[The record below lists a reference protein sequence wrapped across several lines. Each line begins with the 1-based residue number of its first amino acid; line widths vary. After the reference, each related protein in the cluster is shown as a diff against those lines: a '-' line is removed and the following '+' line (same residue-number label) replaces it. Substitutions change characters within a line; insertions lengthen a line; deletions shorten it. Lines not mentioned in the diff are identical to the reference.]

1 MSGPVPSPSM
11 NGMIGRSGTIQR
23 SCWNSMRSPIF
34 RRSSAGRR
42 SSWVQSTRSGYGRA
56 TALATRPGEGYII
69 PSHTSRNPGNHGGVA
84 MRIGRKSGSLALVLM
99 VVACERSP
107 ETITGNAP
115 RPSMATAT
123 STAAAKSPQGTIGI
137 NVLLTGPA
145 TAAQLAELNT
155 LGTVT
160 DEIPDLNALLMA
172 AKAGNLPLIQA
183 LSYVAGAN
191 PDAERG
197 DAPLDV
203 LAVSDFTGGL
213 STWDMDAVNV
223 TVSPFTSTRNTSGF
237 TGDGVYVG
245 ILDTGLLDNWRSYF
259 PAGRIATQFA
269 IAFQGG
275 GGAMNKGA
283 VPSQPN
289 VWEHDQNS
297 HGTHV
302 TSTILG
308 YSFGGTPINGVAPK
322 ATIIPV
328 KVLKQSGFGWSSM
341 IARGIVYITNPKVA
355 GQPGVGPAVINMSL
369 GGPNLDLIEKAAIDR
384 AVANGVI
391 IVAAAGTSGNAGM
404 GFPGAYEPVISVA
417 AVGWT
422 GQWVAHPFG
431 SGTFCNSPRNWW
443 VCGNVVDP
451 TDPNDFYIAPFS
463 SRQKAGQDLDVAAPG
478 SYTVGPYQLNS
489 GSRLTYFFLSGTS
502 MATPHVAGIV
512 ALMAQKD
519 AALTAADAE
528 TILEGSAL
536 NLGTGPVTIT
546 NPSGST
552 STVSWG
558 TDATGAGLVQ
568 VDAALA
574 ATP

>member
-1 MSGPVPSPSM
+1 
-11 NGMIGRSGTIQR
+11 
-23 SCWNSMRSPIF
+23 
-34 RRSSAGRR
+34 
-42 SSWVQSTRSGYGRA
+42 
-56 TALATRPGEGYII
+56 
-69 PSHTSRNPGNHGGVA
+69 
-84 MRIGRKSGSLALVLM
+84 MRIRRMSGSLLLVLTAA
-99 VVACERSP
+99 ACERSP

-123 STAAAKSPQGTIGI
+123 AATSLQGTIGI
-137 NVLLTGPA
+137 NVLLKGPA

-160 DEIPDLNALLMA
+160 DEIPELNALLMA
-172 AKAGNLPLIQA
+172 AKAGNLPAIQA
-183 LSYVAGAN
+183 LPYVAGAN

-197 DAPLDV
+197 DAPLDAV
-203 LAVSDFTGGL
+203 AVSDFTGGL

-237 TGDGVYVG
+237 TGDGVFVG

-259 PAGRIATQFA
+259 PADRIATQFA

-308 YSFGGTPINGVAPK
+308 YRFGATPINGVAPR

-341 IARGIVYITNPKVA
+341 IARGIVYITDLKMA
-355 GQPGVGPAVINMSL
+355 GQLGASPAVINMSL
-369 GGPNLDLIEKAAIDR
+369 GGPTLDVVEQAAIDR
-384 AVANGVI
+384 AVAHGVI
-391 IVAAAGTSGNAGM
+391 IVAAAGNSGTKGM

-443 VCGNVVDP
+443 VCGDVADP
-451 TDPNDFYIAPFS
+451 TDPNDFFIAPFS

-478 SYTVGPYQLNS
+478 VFTVGPYQLNS
-489 GSRLTYFFLSGTS
+489 GSRLSYFFLSGTS

-519 AALTAADAE
+519 PALTAGGAE
-528 TILEGSAL
+528 TILEGSATAL
-536 NLGTGPVTIT
+536 PAGSRSIT
-546 NPSGST
+546 NPDGSPG
-552 STVSWG
+552 TVSWG
-558 TDATGAGLVQ
+558 TDATGAGLVTA
-568 VDAALA
+568 DAALA

>member
-1 MSGPVPSPSM
+1 MTASNTRRAARQISGPVPSPSM

-34 RRSSAGRR
+34 GRSSAGRR
-42 SSWVQSTRSGYGRA
+42 SSWVQSTRSAYGRA

-69 PSHTSRNPGNHGGVA
+69 PSHTSRNPANHGGVA
-84 MRIGRKSGSLALVLM
+84 MPIGCKSGTLALVLM

-107 ETITGNAP
+107 ETITGNAA

-123 STAAAKSPQGTIGI
+123 STAAATSPQATIGI

-160 DEIPDLNALLMA
+160 DQIPELNAVLMA

-183 LSYVAGAN
+183 LSYVVGAN

-197 DAPLDV
+197 DAPVDV
-203 LAVSDFTGGL
+203 MSVTDFTGGR
-213 STWDMDAVNV
+213 STWDMDAINV
-223 TVSPFTSTRNTSGF
+223 TVSPFTSTRNTSTF

-245 ILDTGLLDNWRSYF
+245 VLDTGLLDNWRAVF
-259 PAGRIATQFA
+259 PPGRHAPQVWS
-269 IAFQGG
+269 AFQGG

-308 YSFGGTPINGVAPK
+308 YRFGATPINGVAPK

-341 IARGIVYITNPKVA
+341 IARGITYITGLKMT
-355 GQPGVGPAVINMSL
+355 GQLGRHPVVINMSL
-369 GGPNLDLIEKAAIDR
+369 GGPSLDVVEQAAIDR
-384 AVANGVI
+384 AVTNGVI
-391 IVAAAGTSGNAGM
+391 IVAAAGNSGTRGM
-404 GFPGAYEPVISVA
+404 GFPGAYPPVISVA

-422 GQWVAHPFG
+422 GQWIAHPFG
-431 SGTFCNSPRNWW
+431 GIAFCNSPLNWW
-443 VCGNVVDP
+443 ACGD
-451 TDPNDFYIAPFS
+451 
-463 SRQKAGQDLDVAAPG
+463 
-478 SYTVGPYQLNS
+478 
-489 GSRLTYFFLSGTS
+489 
-502 MATPHVAGIV
+502 
-512 ALMAQKD
+512 
-519 AALTAADAE
+519 
-528 TILEGSAL
+528 
-536 NLGTGPVTIT
+536 
-546 NPSGST
+546 
-552 STVSWG
+552 
-558 TDATGAGLVQ
+558 
-568 VDAALA
+568 
-574 ATP
+574 

>member
-1 MSGPVPSPSM
+1 
-11 NGMIGRSGTIQR
+11 
-23 SCWNSMRSPIF
+23 
-34 RRSSAGRR
+34 
-42 SSWVQSTRSGYGRA
+42 
-56 TALATRPGEGYII
+56 
-69 PSHTSRNPGNHGGVA
+69 

-123 STAAAKSPQGTIGI
+123 STAAATSPQATIGI
-137 NVLLTGPA
+137 NVLLKGPA

-160 DEIPDLNALLMA
+160 DEIPQLNALLMA

-197 DAPLDV
+197 DAPLDA

-213 STWDMDAVNV
+213 STWDMDAINV
-223 TVSPFTSTRNTSGF
+223 TVSPFTSTRNTLGF

-259 PAGRIATQFA
+259 PADRIATQFA

-302 TSTILG
+302 TSTVIG
-308 YSFGGTPINGVAPK
+308 YSFRGTPINGVAPK

-341 IARGIVYITNPKVA
+341 IARGIIYITDLKMA
-355 GQPGVGPAVINMSL
+355 GQLGNHPAVINMSL
-369 GGPNLDLIEKAAIDR
+369 GGPNLDVVEKAAIDR
-384 AVANGVI
+384 AVAHGVI
-391 IVAAAGTSGNAGM
+391 LVAAAGNSGTAGM
-404 GFPGAYEPVISVA
+404 GFPGAYPPVISVA

-431 SGTFCNSPRNWW
+431 SRTFCNSPRNWW
-443 VCGNVVDP
+443 VCGDVADP
-451 TDPNDFYIAPFS
+451 TNPNDFYIAPFS
-463 SRQKAGQDLDVAAPG
+463 SRQKTGQDLDVAAPG
-478 SYTVGPYQLNS
+478 AWTVGPYQLNS
-489 GSRLTYFFLSGTS
+489 GSTLTYFFLSGTS

-519 AALTAADAE
+519 AALTAGDAE

-536 NLGTGPVTIT
+536 GLGTGPVTIT
-546 NPSGST
+546 NPNGST
-552 STVSWG
+552 SAVSWG

-568 VDAALA
+568 ADAALT
-574 ATP
+574 ATRAIP

>member
-1 MSGPVPSPSM
+1 
-11 NGMIGRSGTIQR
+11 
-23 SCWNSMRSPIF
+23 
-34 RRSSAGRR
+34 
-42 SSWVQSTRSGYGRA
+42 
-56 TALATRPGEGYII
+56 
-69 PSHTSRNPGNHGGVA
+69 
-84 MRIGRKSGSLALVLM
+84 MRIGRKLGSLALVLM

-123 STAAAKSPQGTIGI
+123 STAAATSPQATIGI
-137 NVLLTGPA
+137 NVLLKGPA
-145 TAAQLAELNT
+145 TAAQLAQLNT

-160 DEIPDLNALLMA
+160 DQIPELNALLMA
-172 AKAGNLPLIQA
+172 TKAGNLPLIQA

-213 STWDMDAVNV
+213 STWDMDAINV
-223 TVSPFTSTRNTSGF
+223 TVSPFTPTRNTSTF

-245 ILDTGLLDNWRSYF
+245 VLDTGLLDNWRSYF
-259 PAGRIATQFA
+259 PAERIATQFA

-302 TSTILG
+302 TSTIIG
-308 YSFGGTPINGVAPK
+308 YSLGTTPINGVAPK
-322 ATIIPV
+322 AKIIPV

-341 IARGIVYITNPKVA
+341 IARGIVYITDLKMA
-355 GQPGVGPAVINMSL
+355 GQLGARPAVINMSL
-369 GGPNLDLIEKAAIDR
+369 GGPNLDVVEKAAIDL

-391 IVAAAGTSGNAGM
+391 IVAAAGNAGTQGM

-422 GQWVAHPFG
+422 GQWVTHHFG
-431 SGTFCNSPRNWW
+431 SGALAVFCNSSRNWW
-443 VCGNVVDP
+443 LCGDVADP
-451 TDPNDFYIAPFS
+451 TNPSDFYIAPFS
-463 SRQKAGQDLDVAAPG
+463 SRELPGQHLDVAAPG
-478 SYTVGPYQLNS
+478 AWTVGPYQLNS

-519 AALTAADAE
+519 PALTAPLAE

-536 NLGTGPVTIT
+536 RLAPGSRMIT
-546 NPSGST
+546 NPNGST

-558 TDATGAGLVQ
+558 LVGSDAGLNATGAGLVQ
-568 VDAALA
+568 ADAALA

>member
-1 MSGPVPSPSM
+1 MTASNTRRAARQISGPVPSPSM

-42 SSWVQSTRSGYGRA
+42 SWWVQSTRSAYGRA

-69 PSHTSRNPGNHGGVA
+69 PSHTSRNPANHGGVA
-84 MRIGRKSGSLALVLM
+84 MPIGCKSGTLALVLM

-107 ETITGNAP
+107 ETITGNAT

-123 STAAAKSPQGTIGI
+123 STAAATSPQATIGV
-137 NVLLTGPA
+137 NVLRTVPP
-145 TAAQLAELNT
+145 TAPQRAELKT
-155 LGTVT
+155 L
-160 DEIPDLNALLMA
+160 
-172 AKAGNLPLIQA
+172 
-183 LSYVAGAN
+183 
-191 PDAERG
+191 
-197 DAPLDV
+197 
-203 LAVSDFTGGL
+203 
-213 STWDMDAVNV
+213 
-223 TVSPFTSTRNTSGF
+223 GF

-245 ILDTGLLDNWRSYF
+245 VLDTGLLDNWRSYF
-259 PAGRIATQFA
+259 PADRIATQFA

-302 TSTILG
+302 TSTIIG
-308 YSFGGTPINGVAPK
+308 YSFFGTPINGVAPK
-322 ATIIPV
+322 AKIIPV

-341 IARGIVYITNPKVA
+341 IARGIVYITNLKMS
-355 GQPGVGPAVINMSL
+355 GQLGSSPAVINMSL
-369 GGPNLDLIEKAAIDR
+369 GGPSLGVVEKAAIDR
-384 AVANGVI
+384 AVANGGI
-391 IVAAAGTSGNAGM
+391 IVAEAGHSASLGM

-431 SGTFCNSPRNWW
+431 SPPLAFCNSSRNWW
-443 VCGNVVDP
+443 LCGNVADP
-451 TDPNDFYIAPFS
+451 TNPNDFYIAPFS
-463 SRQKAGQDLDVAAPG
+463 SRQKTGQDLDVAAPG
-478 SYTVGPYQLNS
+478 AWTVGPYQLNS

-502 MATPHVAGIV
+502 MATPHVTGIV

-519 AALTAADAE
+519 AALTAGDAE
-528 TILEGSAL
+528 TILERTAL
-536 NLGTGPVTIT
+536 SLGTGPVTIT
-546 NPSGST
+546 NPNGST
-552 STVSWG
+552 SAVSWG
-558 TDATGAGLVQ
+558 ADATGAGLVQ
-568 VDAALA
+568 ADAALA
-574 ATP
+574 TTPP

>member
-1 MSGPVPSPSM
+1 
-11 NGMIGRSGTIQR
+11 
-23 SCWNSMRSPIF
+23 
-34 RRSSAGRR
+34 
-42 SSWVQSTRSGYGRA
+42 
-56 TALATRPGEGYII
+56 
-69 PSHTSRNPGNHGGVA
+69 
-84 MRIGRKSGSLALVLM
+84 MRIGRMSGSLALVLT

-107 ETITGNAP
+107 EAITGNAP

-123 STAAAKSPQGTIGI
+123 STAAATNPQATIGI
-137 NVLLTGPA
+137 NVLLKGPA
-145 TAAQLAELNT
+145 TAAQLTELNT

-160 DEIPDLNALLMA
+160 DEIPELNALLMA
-172 AKAGNLPLIQA
+172 AKAGNLAAIQA
-183 LSYVAGAN
+183 LPYVAGAN

-197 DAPLDV
+197 DAPLDAV
-203 LAVSDFTGGL
+203 AVSDFTAGL

-237 TGDGVYVG
+237 TGEGVYVG

-259 PAGRIATQFA
+259 PADRIATQFA

-308 YSFGGTPINGVAPK
+308 YRFGATPINGIAPK

-341 IARGIVYITNPKVA
+341 IARGIVYITDLKMA
-355 GQPGVGPAVINMSL
+355 GQLGASPAVINMSL
-369 GGPNLDLIEKAAIDR
+369 GGPSLDVVERAAIDR
-384 AVANGVI
+384 AVAHGVI
-391 IVAAAGTSGNAGM
+391 IVAAAGNSGTQGM
-404 GFPGAYEPVISVA
+404 GFPGAYDPVISVA

-443 VCGNVVDP
+443 VCGNVADP

-519 AALTAADAE
+519 AALTAGDAE

-536 NLGTGPVTIT
+536 SLGTGPVTIT
-546 NPSGST
+546 NPNGST
-552 STVSWG
+552 SAVSWG

-568 VDAALA
+568 VDEALT
-574 ATP
+574 ATPAVP

>member
-1 MSGPVPSPSM
+1 
-11 NGMIGRSGTIQR
+11 
-23 SCWNSMRSPIF
+23 
-34 RRSSAGRR
+34 
-42 SSWVQSTRSGYGRA
+42 
-56 TALATRPGEGYII
+56 
-69 PSHTSRNPGNHGGVA
+69 
-84 MRIGRKSGSLALVLM
+84 MRIRRMSGSLLLVLT
-99 VVACERSP
+99 VAACERSP

-123 STAAAKSPQGTIGI
+123 AATSLQGTIGI
-137 NVLLTGPA
+137 NVLLKGPA

-160 DEIPDLNALLMA
+160 DEIPEINALVMA
-172 AKAGNLPLIQA
+172 TKAGNLPIIQA

-197 DAPLDV
+197 DAPLDAV
-203 LAVSDFTGGL
+203 AVSDFTGGL

-297 HGTHV
+297 HGTHA
-302 TSTILG
+302 TSTIIG
-308 YSFGGTPINGVAPK
+308 YSFFGTPTNGVAPK
-322 ATIIPV
+322 AMIIPV

-341 IARGIVYITNPKVA
+341 IARGITYITGLKMT
-355 GQPGVGPAVINMSL
+355 GQLGRHPVVINMSL
-369 GGPNLDLIEKAAIDR
+369 GGPSLDVVEQAAIDR
-384 AVANGVI
+384 AVTNGVI
-391 IVAAAGTSGNAGM
+391 IVAAAGNSGTRGM
-404 GFPGAYEPVISVA
+404 GFPGAYPPVISVA
-417 AVGWT
+417 AVGWR

-431 SGTFCNSPRNWW
+431 GRTSCSSPRNWW
-443 VCGNVVDP
+443 VCGDVADP
-451 TDPNDFYIAPFS
+451 TNPNDFYIAPFS
-463 SRQKAGQDLDVAAPG
+463 SRQLDDQDLDVAAPG
-478 SYTVGPYQLNS
+478 VYTVGPYQLNS
-489 GSRLTYFFLSGTS
+489 GSSLTYFFLSGTS

-519 AALTAADAE
+519 AALTAARAE
-528 TILEGSAL
+528 TILEGSAIAL
-536 NLGTGPVTIT
+536 PPASRSIK
-546 NPSGST
+546 NPNGST

-558 TDATGAGLVQ
+558 LDGLNASGAGLVQ
-568 VDAALA
+568 ADAALTGPPA
-574 ATP
+574 IP

>member
-1 MSGPVPSPSM
+1 
-11 NGMIGRSGTIQR
+11 
-23 SCWNSMRSPIF
+23 
-34 RRSSAGRR
+34 
-42 SSWVQSTRSGYGRA
+42 
-56 TALATRPGEGYII
+56 
-69 PSHTSRNPGNHGGVA
+69 
-84 MRIGRKSGSLALVLM
+84 
-99 VVACERSP
+99 
-107 ETITGNAP
+107 
-115 RPSMATAT
+115 MATAT
-123 STAAAKSPQGTIGI
+123 STAAATSPQATIGL
-137 NVLLTGPA
+137 NVLLKGPA

-160 DEIPDLNALLMA
+160 DELTQLNALLMA

-197 DAPLDV
+197 DAPLDA

-259 PAGRIATQFA
+259 PTDRIATRFA

-302 TSTILG
+302 TSTIIG
-308 YSFGGTPINGVAPK
+308 YSFSGTPINGVAPK

-341 IARGIVYITNPKVA
+341 IARGIDYITDLKIA
-355 GQPGVGPAVINMSL
+355 GALGTRPAVINMSL
-369 GGPNLDLIEKAAIDR
+369 GGPNLDVVEKAAIDR

-391 IVAAAGTSGNAGM
+391 IVAAAGNSGTLGM

-422 GQWVAHPFG
+422 GQWVAHSFG
-431 SGTFCNSPRNWW
+431 SPPLAFCNSSRSWW
-443 VCGNVVDP
+443 LCGDVADP
-451 TDPNDFYIAPFS
+451 TNPNDFYIAGFS
-463 SRQKAGQDLDVAAPG
+463 SRQKAGQDLDLAAPG
-478 SYTVGPYQLNS
+478 AYTVGPYQLNS
-489 GSRLTYFFLSGTS
+489 GSSLTYFFLSGTS
-502 MATPHVAGIV
+502 MATPHVTGIV

-519 AALTAADAE
+519 AALTAGDAE
-528 TILEGSAL
+528 TILEASAL
-536 NLGTGPVTIT
+536 RLGTGPVTIT

-552 STVSWG
+552 TAISWG

>member
-1 MSGPVPSPSM
+1 
-11 NGMIGRSGTIQR
+11 
-23 SCWNSMRSPIF
+23 
-34 RRSSAGRR
+34 
-42 SSWVQSTRSGYGRA
+42 
-56 TALATRPGEGYII
+56 
-69 PSHTSRNPGNHGGVA
+69 
-84 MRIGRKSGSLALVLM
+84 MRIGLRSGSLAFVLM

-115 RPSMATAT
+115 HPSMATAT
-123 STAAAKSPQGTIGI
+123 STAAAKSPQATIGI
-137 NVLLTGPA
+137 NVLLKGPA

-160 DEIPDLNALLMA
+160 DEIPQLNALLMA
-172 AKAGNLPLIQA
+172 AKAGNLALIQA

-197 DAPLDV
+197 DAPLDA

-213 STWDMDAVNV
+213 STWDMDAINV
-223 TVSPFTSTRNTSGF
+223 TVSPFTSTRNTLGF

-259 PAGRIATQFA
+259 PADRIATQFA

-302 TSTILG
+302 TSTVIG

-322 ATIIPV
+322 AKIIPV

-341 IARGIVYITNPKVA
+341 IARGITYITDLKMA
-355 GQPGVGPAVINMSL
+355 GQLGNHPAVINMSL
-369 GGPNLDLIEKAAIDR
+369 GGPNLDVVEKAAIDR
-384 AVANGVI
+384 AVAHGVI
-391 IVAAAGTSGNAGM
+391 LVAAAGNSGTAGM
-404 GFPGAYEPVISVA
+404 GFPGAYPPVISVA

-431 SGTFCNSPRNWW
+431 SPPLAFCNSSRRWW
-443 VCGNVVDP
+443 LCGNVADP
-451 TDPNDFYIAPFS
+451 TNPNDFYIAPFS
-463 SRQKAGQDLDVAAPG
+463 GRQKTGQDLDVAAPG
-478 SYTVGPYQLNS
+478 AWTVGPYQLNS

-519 AALTAADAE
+519 AALTAGDAE

-536 NLGTGPVTIT
+536 GLGTGPVTIT
-546 NPSGST
+546 NPNGST
-552 STVSWG
+552 SAVSWG

-568 VDAALA
+568 AGAALA

>member
-123 STAAAKSPQGTIGI
+123 STAAATNPQATIGI
-137 NVLLTGPA
+137 NVLLRGPA
-145 TAAQLAELNT
+145 TAAQLAQLNT

-160 DEIPDLNALLMA
+160 DQIPELNALLMA

-203 LAVSDFTGGL
+203 SEALSFTNGL
-213 STWDMDAVNV
+213 NTWDLDAVNV
-223 TVSPFTSTRNTSGF
+223 TDFTFRFTANRTVSE
-237 TGDGVYVG
+237 TGLGVYVG
-245 ILDTGLLDNWRSYF
+245 VIDTGLLDNWRSYF
-259 PAGRIATQFA
+259 HEASIATQYGV
-269 IAFQGG
+269 AFQGG
-275 GGAMNKGA
+275 GAQDKG
-283 VPSQPN
+283 N
-289 VWEHDQNS
+289 VASPPDKWEHDENS

-308 YSFGGTPINGVAPK
+308 YNLRGTPINGVAPQ
-322 ATIIPV
+322 ATVIPV
-328 KVLKQSGFGWSSM
+328 KVLNQDGSGWSSM
-341 IARGIVYITNPKVA
+341 VAKGIAYIADLKRGPLASAPV
-355 GQPGVGPAVINMSL
+355 VINMSL
-369 GGPNLDLIEKAAIDR
+369 GGP
-384 AVANGVI
+384 
-391 IVAAAGTSGNAGM
+391 S
-404 GFPGAYEPVISVA
+404 
-417 AVGWT
+417 
-422 GQWVAHPFG
+422 
-431 SGTFCNSPRNWW
+431 
-443 VCGNVVDP
+443 
-451 TDPNDFYIAPFS
+451 
-463 SRQKAGQDLDVAAPG
+463 LDV
-478 SYTVGPYQLNS
+478 
-489 GSRLTYFFLSGTS
+489 
-502 MATPHVAGIV
+502 
-512 ALMAQKD
+512 
-519 AALTAADAE
+519 
-528 TILEGSAL
+528 
-536 NLGTGPVTIT
+536 
-546 NPSGST
+546 
-552 STVSWG
+552 
-558 TDATGAGLVQ
+558 
-568 VDAALA
+568 
-574 ATP
+574 